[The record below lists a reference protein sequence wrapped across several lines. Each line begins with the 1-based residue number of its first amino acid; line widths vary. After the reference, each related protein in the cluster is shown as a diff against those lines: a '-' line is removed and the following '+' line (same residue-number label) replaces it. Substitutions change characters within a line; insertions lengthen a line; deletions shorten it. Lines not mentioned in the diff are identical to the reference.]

1 MKKKV
6 THIKKIEYIPSDG
19 YRFIR
24 RTTHEFLKGRNKLTL
39 ADISANSIMQF
50 DFVGDTFICTDDEE
64 VRAFLEFYETHKN
77 GVEAH
82 VFLKKEFKDFIEIP
96 TDEYVHDLN
105 LFLKVAMT
113 KDQVM
118 PNMSQ
123 KEIDDIYHRLNKP
136 NDKSSDMHGSNER
149 YYSYANVWTLMR

>member
-19 YRFIR
+19 FQFIKR
-24 RTTHEFLKGRNKLTL
+24 STHEFLKTRNEVTFS
-39 ADISANSIMQF
+39 DISTNSIAKF
-50 DFVGDTFICTDDEE
+50 DFVGDTFICTDDEK

-105 LFLKVAMT
+105 LFLKVAMA
-113 KDQVM
+113 KNQVM
-118 PNMSQ
+118 LNMSQ
-123 KEIDDIYHRLNKP
+123 KEIDDIYHRL
-136 NDKSSDMHGSNER
+136 DKSSNMHDSNER
-149 YYSYANVWTLMR
+149 YYSYNNVWSLMR